1 MREYRKKPY
10 LSTNYKKERVV
21 RKHYGNRIPFVTDF
35 PNVYLDIGVLVRG
48 EAPHVSG
55 KENIDRIK
63 LPCFCSFEWNG
74 KRRLG
79 ILINIGEKED
89 GLDDTWDIYS
99 LIDMSSQ
106 THRFVG
112 NLIGEGTLEF
122 LIKEYKINIGK
133 AHIDFC
139 ETYH

>member
-1 MREYRKKPY
+1 MKEYKRMPY
-10 LSTNYKKERVV
+10 LETNFTKKKVV
-21 RKHYGNRIPFVTDF
+21 KRAIEDIPLLASFI
-35 PNVYLDIGVLVRG
+35 DIGSILRG
-48 EAPHVSG
+48 EDSHG
-55 KENIDRIK
+55 ERENIDRIK
-63 LPCFCSFEWNG
+63 LPCFCSFEWKG
-74 KRRLG
+74 SRRLG
-79 ILINIGEKED
+79 VLINIGEKED
-89 GLDDTWDIYS
+89 GLDDIWDTYS

-139 ETYH
+139 ETYY

>member
-1 MREYRKKPY
+1 MEEYNRKPY
-10 LSTNYKKERVV
+10 LSNNYKKKNVV
-21 RKHYGNRIPFVTDF
+21 KHSSEWVPLTAGL
-35 PNVYLDIGVLVRG
+35 PNGWYLDIGALLRG
-48 EAPHVSG
+48 DG
-55 KENIDRIK
+55 YKKGENIDRIK

-89 GLDDTWDIYS
+89 GLDDIWDTYS

-133 AHIDFC
+133 AHIQFS
-139 ETYH
+139 EVYY